1 MCKKHQKVANS
12 KLAKKRNLLEL
23 TNTGKLIPEILRSRL
38 PTTEEVK
45 HSSCVHL
52 RRKMYESSMIHHDFS
67 FGTSCISYIIC
78 VGSSQHL
85 VIRNHRSQALR
96 THIWH
101 FSAFPVLRVDASKF
115 RKGSLQ
121 HLCFCVLIR
130 SLFSSRLWHA
140 TSANLCSFRLILIH
154 AHCKNNGKQEENEEV
169 DTTEDAAN
177 TSNR

>member
-1 MCKKHQKVANS
+1 
-12 KLAKKRNLLEL
+12 
-23 TNTGKLIPEILRSRL
+23 
-38 PTTEEVK
+38 
-45 HSSCVHL
+45 
-52 RRKMYESSMIHHDFS
+52 MYESSMIHHDFS

-130 SLFSSRLWHA
+130 SLFSSRLWRA
-140 TSANLCSFRLILIH
+140 TSANLCSFRLIFVH
-154 AHCKNNGKQEENEEV
+154 RTCAHCKNNR
-169 DTTEDAAN
+169 
-177 TSNR
+177 NRKRTKRSTQRKTLPTHPIVESLSHPARCSKGAVKSSPA